1 MAKGI
6 GLIGNFKGKVGNTV
20 GYKLTAS
27 NNGQTQGIRV
37 YQPIV
42 KNPKSAG
49 QAEQRAKLL
58 AVNASYRALK
68 MVIDRGNEG
77 LPYGNKSRLAW
88 LKGAL
93 KAEGM
98 PWFEKGSVANYPVIC
113 PLTKGSLMGIEYNI
127 SEDGI
132 ELVLQSVKT
141 GATIDTV
148 GALSTAIKADNVQV
162 KDGDQVTFVFLGH
175 GDAGMLSVVVSMV
188 IDTTSNVALT
198 TMFSGVT
205 PSDGSILFESSI
217 GLTAG
222 VIILSRQGDNGEHLR
237 STEALRGF
245 NGLTN
250 SAPYDADSKAAAI
263 ASYRASAAS
272 SSDWAEEAI
281 Q

>member
-58 AVNASYRALK
+58 AVNATYRALK

-93 KAEGM
+93 KATVM
-98 PWFEKGSVANYPVIC
+98 PWYEKGGIVTLPVGC
-113 PLTKGSLMGIEYNI
+113 QLTKGSLAGVNYSISGSTIKIEAVGLT
-127 SEDGI
+127 SETD
-132 ELVLQSVKT
+132 V
-141 GATIDTV
+141 ATI
-148 GALSTAIKADNVQV
+148 GKLSTALLGAIPSLRA
-162 KDGDQVTFVFLGH
+162 GDQITFVGVKPVN
-175 GDAGMLSVVVSMV
+175 GQLS
-188 IDTTSNVALT
+188 SNV
-198 TMFSGVT
+198 FSFVLNAEDAT
-205 PSDGSILFESSI
+205 AQSSI
-217 GLTAG
+217 EADANAVFLDNLGEVGFGA
-222 VIILSRQGDNGEHLR
+222 VIVSREGANGEHLR
-237 STEALRGF
+237 STTSLLAT
-245 NGLTN
+245 NGATAA
-250 SAPYDADSKAAAI
+250 APYDAASKAAAI
-263 ASYRASAAS
+263 ASYRASDAS
-272 SSDWAEEAI
+272 NSDWAEESI

>member
-58 AVNASYRALK
+58 AVNATYRALK

-88 LKGAL
+88 LKTAL
-93 KAEGM
+93 KAEQM
-98 PWFEKGSVANYPVIC
+98 PWIEKGSVVSAPVVC
-113 PLTKGSLMGIEYNI
+113 QLTKGSLAGIEAEVGDDEFFI
-127 SEDGI
+127 PCRGVTSETT
-132 ELVLQSVKT
+132 LN
-141 GATIDTV
+141 TV
-148 GALSTAIKADNVQV
+148 GALSTALKAGYSFL
-162 KDGDQVTFVFLGH
+162 KDGDQVTIVIVGQVSGRLASDVRSFVISTTDTTALTGIS
-175 GDAGMLSVVVSMV
+175 GDANNIAVETDIYKFGG
-188 IDTTSNVALT
+188 A
-198 TMFSGVT
+198 
-205 PSDGSILFESSI
+205 
-217 GLTAG
+217 
-222 VIILSRQGDNGEHLR
+222 VIISREGVNGEHLR
-237 STEALRGF
+237 STTNLQMWADAL
-245 NGLTN
+245 TT
-250 SAPYDADSKAAAI
+250 APYDADSKAAAI
-263 ASYRASAAS
+263 ASYRASAATN
-272 SSDWAEEAI
+272 SDWAEESI